1 MASPGQLQRARRSRN
16 LFAVSLAGDA
26 ADRARAAAEAAARA
40 QALAAE
46 LSGSTS
52 GSSSFGGLGAAGAA
66 GIGLLGAG
74 LGATAGLSLAT
85 LGSEA
90 GFILTQPEL
99 ALPGAVLLGLEL
111 SGVLQ
116 GKPKLEDTVQAA
128 QRLMASPFEPLR
140 LLGQRLAIF
149 ARNGVPLSTSNPKLQ
164 GQIRSAI
171 RGTVQTILSQYPL
184 AGTADQIDTAL
195 NAALTSQ
202 HGSAALAQLQQRLT
216 RSALLTPQPQSAATQ
231 LPRLNPATFYPMP
244 GPPGPVGVPMLG
256 QGGAVMSGPTTIP
269 SEIRSLISRLQQSSD
284 ASTFTEVVGC
294 VALAAIEP
302 AFAAKCLEALA
313 VKVVAQGAKTIVQ
326 SIAQFFR
333 NQISGGGPGPAPA
346 PQPSSY
352 PGPAP
357 ILDQQKPCPE
367 CERGLSAKQRA
378 QLQQE
383 RDALRQEQQTEQGQL
398 TQQQLD
404 QIQTQIERL
413 KASEQT
419 QQSDQQITQSLQE
432 KQDLLNQL
440 TQIQQGQGGGGQ
452 PVVSTPT
459 TVPAPMLQ
467 QNDAAQQI
475 EQELEHA
482 HEAHG
487 VQFCVGC
494 QTNEDAILFLNGEP
508 SKCSVVPGTTKE
520 LNVNG

>member
-1 MASPGQLQRARRSRN
+1 M
-16 LFAVSLAGDA
+16 
-26 ADRARAAAEAAARA
+26 
-40 QALAAE
+40 
-46 LSGSTS
+46 
-52 GSSSFGGLGAAGAA
+52 SS
-66 GIGLLGAG
+66 
-74 LGATAGLSLAT
+74 
-85 LGSEA
+85 
-90 GFILTQPEL
+90 
-99 ALPGAVLLGLEL
+99 
-111 SGVLQ
+111 
-116 GKPKLEDTVQAA
+116 
-128 QRLMASPFEPLR
+128 
-140 LLGQRLAIF
+140 
-149 ARNGVPLSTSNPKLQ
+149 
-164 GQIRSAI
+164 
-171 RGTVQTILSQYPL
+171 
-184 AGTADQIDTAL
+184 
-195 NAALTSQ
+195 
-202 HGSAALAQLQQRLT
+202 
-216 RSALLTPQPQSAATQ
+216 
-231 LPRLNPATFYPMP
+231 
-244 GPPGPVGVPMLG
+244 
-256 QGGAVMSGPTTIP
+256 PTTIP
-269 SEIRSLISRLQQSSD
+269 SEIRGLVSRLQQSSD

-313 VKVVAQGAKTIVQ
+313 VKVIAQGAKTIVQ

-333 NQISGGGPGPAPA
+333 NQISGGGPGPVPA

-383 RDALRQEQQTEQGQL
+383 RLDIQQEQQTEQGQL

-404 QIQTQIERL
+404 QIQTQIDQL
-413 KASEQT
+413 KATEQT
-419 QQSDQQITQSLQE
+419 QQTDQQISQSLQQ

-459 TVPAPMLQ
+459 SGPAPMLQ